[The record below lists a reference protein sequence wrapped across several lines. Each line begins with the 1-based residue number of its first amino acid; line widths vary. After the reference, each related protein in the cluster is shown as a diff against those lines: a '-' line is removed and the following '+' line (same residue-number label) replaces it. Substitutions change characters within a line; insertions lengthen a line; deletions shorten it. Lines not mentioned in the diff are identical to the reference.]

1 MTHHKRYTLFKNAI
15 SLLVAFTINLPE
27 LIVPHNVKWTYV
39 ANEILFTYISMLILF
54 FVNEKL
60 FRPYS
65 PATDMNKKKILA
77 SFLVIWIINNILGQ
91 CFIFINKYYG
101 LPVLDSIMHV
111 YTHPLR
117 DIIISCIVVTAGY
130 LINQNL
136 KSKKII
142 FENQQLKTENLKNQ
156 YETLKNQLNPHMLFN
171 SLNTLY
177 ALVREN
183 PDKAQDYISQ
193 LSKVMRYTLK
203 QDADMEQS
211 TISLQEELA
220 FINSYIY
227 LLKMRFADNI
237 SFLFDIDNSLLMKK
251 IPRMA
256 IQLLIENAVKHNEI
270 SNRHPLHITIKTI
283 DDETLEVANNLQPR
297 RGPTTSTGIGLSN
310 LRKRYQLL
318 FGKDIEI
325 QEKDNSLFVVTIPL
339 T

>member
-1 MTHHKRYTLFKNAI
+1 MTKNKYILFKNAI
-15 SLLVAFTINLPE
+15 SLLVAFATNLPE
-27 LIVPHNVKWTYV
+27 LIAPNNVKWTYV
-39 ANEILFTYISMLILF
+39 ADEILFTYISILILF
-54 FVNEKL
+54 IINEKI
-60 FRPYS
+60 FRPNS
-65 PATDMNKKKILA
+65 SATNLNKIKILA
-77 SFLVIWIINNILGQ
+77 SFVVAWICNDILGQ
-91 CFIFINKYYG
+91 CFVFLNKYYG
-101 LPVLDSIMHV
+101 LPVLESTMHV
-111 YTHPLR
+111 YTHPIR
-117 DIIISCIVVTAGY
+117 DFIISSIVVTTGY

-136 KSKKII
+136 KSQKIMV
-142 FENQQLKTENLKNQ
+142 ENQQLKTENLKNQ

-203 QDADMEQS
+203 QDSDIERS
-211 TISLQEELA
+211 TISLQEELN

-227 LLKMRFADNI
+227 LLKMRFEDNI
-237 SFLFDIDNSLLMKK
+237 SFVFDIDNSLLMKK

-256 IQLLIENAVKHNEI
+256 IQLLVENAVKHNEI
-270 SNRHPLHITIKTI
+270 SNRNPLHITIRTI

-297 RGPTTSTGIGLSN
+297 RGATTSTGIGLNN

-318 FGKDIEI
+318 FNKDIEI
-325 QEKDNSLFVVTIPL
+325 QEKENNIFSVKIPL

>member
-1 MTHHKRYTLFKNAI
+1 MTKNKYILFKNAI
-15 SLLVAFTINLPE
+15 SLLVAFTTNLPE
-27 LIVPHNVKWTYV
+27 LIAPNNVKWTYV
-39 ANEILFTYISMLILF
+39 ADEILFTYISILILF
-54 FVNEKL
+54 IINEKI
-60 FRPYS
+60 FRPNS
-65 PATDMNKKKILA
+65 SATNLSKIKILA
-77 SFLVIWIINNILGQ
+77 SFVVAWICNDILGQ
-91 CFIFINKYYG
+91 CFVFLNKYYG
-101 LPVLDSIMHV
+101 LPVLESTMHV
-111 YTHPLR
+111 YTHPIR
-117 DIIISCIVVTAGY
+117 DFIISSIVVTTGY

-136 KSKKII
+136 KNQKIMV
-142 FENQQLKTENLKNQ
+142 ENQQLKTENLKNQ

-203 QDADMEQS
+203 QDSDIERS
-211 TISLQEELA
+211 TISLQEELN

-227 LLKMRFADNI
+227 LLKMRFEDNI
-237 SFLFDIDNSLLMKK
+237 SFVFDIDNSLLMKK

-256 IQLLIENAVKHNEI
+256 IQLLVENAVKHNEI
-270 SNRHPLHITIKTI
+270 SNRNPLHITIRTI

-297 RGPTTSTGIGLSN
+297 RGATTSTGIGLNN

-318 FGKDIEI
+318 FNKDIEI
-325 QEKDNSLFVVTIPL
+325 QEKENNIFSVKIPL

>member
-1 MTHHKRYTLFKNAI
+1 MTKNKYILFKNAI
-15 SLLVAFTINLPE
+15 SLLVAFTTNLPE
-27 LIVPHNVKWTYV
+27 LIAPNNVKWTYL
-39 ANEILFTYISMLILF
+39 ADEILFTYISILILF
-54 FVNEKL
+54 IINEKI
-60 FRPYS
+60 FRPNS
-65 PATDMNKKKILA
+65 SATNLSKIKILA
-77 SFLVIWIINNILGQ
+77 SFVVAWICNDILGQ
-91 CFIFINKYYG
+91 CFVFLNKYYG
-101 LPVLDSIMHV
+101 LPVLESTMHV
-111 YTHPLR
+111 YTHPIR
-117 DIIISCIVVTAGY
+117 DFIISSIVVTTGY

-136 KSKKII
+136 KSQKIMV
-142 FENQQLKTENLKNQ
+142 ENQQLKTENLKNQ

-203 QDADMEQS
+203 QDSDLERS
-211 TISLQEELA
+211 TISLQEELN

-227 LLKMRFADNI
+227 LLKMRFEDNI
-237 SFLFDIDNSLLMKK
+237 SFVFDIDNSLLMKK

-256 IQLLIENAVKHNEI
+256 IQLLVENAVKHNEI
-270 SNRHPLHITIKTI
+270 SNRNPLHITIRTI

-297 RGPTTSTGIGLSN
+297 RGATTSTGIGLNN

-318 FGKDIEI
+318 FNKDIEI
-325 QEKDNSLFVVTIPL
+325 QEKENNIFSVKIPL

>member
-1 MTHHKRYTLFKNAI
+1 MTKNKYILFKNAI
-15 SLLVAFTINLPE
+15 SLLVAFTTNLPE
-27 LIVPHNVKWTYV
+27 LIAPNNVKWTYV
-39 ANEILFTYISMLILF
+39 ADEILFTYISILILF
-54 FVNEKL
+54 IINEKI
-60 FRPYS
+60 FRPNS
-65 PATDMNKKKILA
+65 PATNLSKIKILA
-77 SFLVIWIINNILGQ
+77 SFVVAWICNDILGQ
-91 CFIFINKYYG
+91 CFVFLNKYYG
-101 LPVLDSIMHV
+101 LPVLESTMHV
-111 YTHPLR
+111 YTHPIR
-117 DIIISCIVVTAGY
+117 DFIISSIVVTTGY

-136 KSKKII
+136 KSQKIMV
-142 FENQQLKTENLKNQ
+142 ENQQLKTENLKNQ

-203 QDADMEQS
+203 QDSDIERS
-211 TISLQEELA
+211 TISLQEELN

-227 LLKMRFADNI
+227 LLKMRFEDNI
-237 SFLFDIDNSLLMKK
+237 SFVFDIDNSLLMKK

-256 IQLLIENAVKHNEI
+256 IQLLVENEVKHNEI
-270 SNRHPLHITIKTI
+270 SNRNPLHITIRTI

-297 RGPTTSTGIGLSN
+297 RGATTSTGIGLNN

-318 FGKDIEI
+318 FNKDIEI
-325 QEKDNSLFVVTIPL
+325 QEKENNIFSVKIPL

>member
-1 MTHHKRYTLFKNAI
+1 MTKNKYILFKNAI
-15 SLLVAFTINLPE
+15 SLLVAFTTNLPE
-27 LIVPHNVKWTYV
+27 LIAPNNVKWTYL
-39 ANEILFTYISMLILF
+39 ADEILFTYISILILF
-54 FVNEKL
+54 IINEKI
-60 FRPYS
+60 FRPNS
-65 PATDMNKKKILA
+65 SATNLSKIKILA
-77 SFLVIWIINNILGQ
+77 SFVVAWICNDILGQ
-91 CFIFINKYYG
+91 CFVFLNKYYG
-101 LPVLDSIMHV
+101 LPVLESTMHV
-111 YTHPLR
+111 YTHPIR
-117 DIIISCIVVTAGY
+117 DFIISSIVVTTGY

-136 KSKKII
+136 KSQKIMV
-142 FENQQLKTENLKNQ
+142 ENQQLKTENLKNQ

-203 QDADMEQS
+203 QDSDIERS
-211 TISLQEELA
+211 TISLQEELN

-227 LLKMRFADNI
+227 LLKMRFEDNI
-237 SFLFDIDNSLLMKK
+237 SFVFDIDNSLLMKK

-256 IQLLIENAVKHNEI
+256 IQLLVENAVKHNEI
-270 SNRHPLHITIKTI
+270 SNRNPLHITIRTI

-297 RGPTTSTGIGLSN
+297 RGATTSTGIGLNN

-318 FGKDIEI
+318 FNKDIEI
-325 QEKDNSLFVVTIPL
+325 QEKENNIFSVKIPL

>member
-1 MTHHKRYTLFKNAI
+1 MTKNKYILFKNAI
-15 SLLVAFTINLPE
+15 SLLVAFTTNLPE
-27 LIVPHNVKWTYV
+27 LIAPNNVKWTYV
-39 ANEILFTYISMLILF
+39 ADEILFTYISILILF
-54 FVNEKL
+54 IINEKI
-60 FRPYS
+60 FRPNS
-65 PATDMNKKKILA
+65 SATNLSKIKILA
-77 SFLVIWIINNILGQ
+77 SFVVAWICNDILGQ
-91 CFIFINKYYG
+91 CFVFLNKYYG
-101 LPVLDSIMHV
+101 LPVLESTMHV
-111 YTHPLR
+111 YTHPIR
-117 DIIISCIVVTAGY
+117 DFIISSIVVTTGY

-136 KSKKII
+136 KSQKIMV
-142 FENQQLKTENLKNQ
+142 ENQQLKTENLKNQ

-203 QDADMEQS
+203 QDSDIERS
-211 TISLQEELA
+211 TISLQEELN

-227 LLKMRFADNI
+227 LLKMRFEDNI
-237 SFLFDIDNSLLMKK
+237 SFVFDIDNSLLMKK

-256 IQLLIENAVKHNEI
+256 IQLLVENAVKHNEI
-270 SNRHPLHITIKTI
+270 SNRNPLHITIRTI

-297 RGPTTSTGIGLSN
+297 RGATTSTGIGLNN

-318 FGKDIEI
+318 FNKDIEI
-325 QEKDNSLFVVTIPL
+325 QEKENNIFSVKIPL

>member
-1 MTHHKRYTLFKNAI
+1 MTKNKYILFKNAI
-15 SLLVAFTINLPE
+15 SLLVAFTTNLPE
-27 LIVPHNVKWTYV
+27 LIAPNNVKWTYV
-39 ANEILFTYISMLILF
+39 ADEILFTYISILILF
-54 FVNEKL
+54 IINEKI
-60 FRPYS
+60 FRPNS
-65 PATDMNKKKILA
+65 SATNLSKIKILA
-77 SFLVIWIINNILGQ
+77 SFVVAWICNDILGQ
-91 CFIFINKYYG
+91 CFVFLNKYYG
-101 LPVLDSIMHV
+101 LPVLESTMHV
-111 YTHPLR
+111 YTHPIR
-117 DIIISCIVVTAGY
+117 DFIISSIVVTTGY

-136 KSKKII
+136 KSQKIMV
-142 FENQQLKTENLKNQ
+142 ENQQLKTENLKNQ

-203 QDADMEQS
+203 QDSDLERS
-211 TISLQEELA
+211 TISLQEELN

-227 LLKMRFADNI
+227 LLKMRFEDNI
-237 SFLFDIDNSLLMKK
+237 SFVFDIDNSLLMKK

-256 IQLLIENAVKHNEI
+256 IQLLVENAVKHNEI
-270 SNRHPLHITIKTI
+270 SNRNPLHITIRTI

-297 RGPTTSTGIGLSN
+297 RGATTSTGIGLNN

-318 FGKDIEI
+318 FNKDIEI
-325 QEKDNSLFVVTIPL
+325 QEKENNIFSVKIPL

>member
-1 MTHHKRYTLFKNAI
+1 MTKNRYILFKNAI
-15 SLLVAFTINLPE
+15 SLLVAFTTNLPE
-27 LIVPHNVKWTYV
+27 LIVPNNVKWTYV
-39 ANEILFTYISMLILF
+39 ADEILFTYISILILF
-54 FVNEKL
+54 IINEKI
-60 FRPYS
+60 FRPNS
-65 PATDMNKKKILA
+65 PATNLSKIKILA
-77 SFLVIWIINNILGQ
+77 SFVVAWICNDILGQ
-91 CFIFINKYYG
+91 CFVFLNKYYG
-101 LPVLDSIMHV
+101 LPVLESTMHV
-111 YTHPLR
+111 YTHPIR
-117 DIIISCIVVTAGY
+117 DFIISSIVVTTGY

-136 KSKKII
+136 KSQKIMV
-142 FENQQLKTENLKNQ
+142 ENQQLKTENLKNQ

-203 QDADMEQS
+203 QDSDIERS
-211 TISLQEELA
+211 TISLQEELN

-227 LLKMRFADNI
+227 LLKMRFEDNI
-237 SFLFDIDNSLLMKK
+237 SFVFDIDNSLLMKK

-256 IQLLIENAVKHNEI
+256 IQLLVENAVKHNEI
-270 SNRHPLHITIKTI
+270 SNRNPLHITIRTI

-297 RGPTTSTGIGLSN
+297 RGATTSTGIGLNN

-318 FGKDIEI
+318 FNKDIEI
-325 QEKDNSLFVVTIPL
+325 QEKENNIFSVKIPL

>member
-1 MTHHKRYTLFKNAI
+1 MTKNKYILFKNAI
-15 SLLVAFTINLPE
+15 SLLVAFTTNLPE
-27 LIVPHNVKWTYV
+27 LIVPNNVKWTYV
-39 ANEILFTYISMLILF
+39 ADEILFTYISILILF
-54 FVNEKL
+54 IINEKI
-60 FRPYS
+60 FRPNS
-65 PATDMNKKKILA
+65 PATNLSKIKILA
-77 SFLVIWIINNILGQ
+77 SFVVAWICNDILGQ
-91 CFIFINKYYG
+91 CFVFLNKYYG
-101 LPVLDSIMHV
+101 LPVLESTMHV
-111 YTHPLR
+111 YTHPIR
-117 DIIISCIVVTAGY
+117 DFIISSIVVTTGY

-136 KSKKII
+136 KSQKIMV
-142 FENQQLKTENLKNQ
+142 ENQQLKTENLKNQ

-203 QDADMEQS
+203 QDSDIERS
-211 TISLQEELA
+211 TISLQEELN

-227 LLKMRFADNI
+227 LLKMRFEDNI
-237 SFLFDIDNSLLMKK
+237 SFVFDIDNSLLMKK

-256 IQLLIENAVKHNEI
+256 IQLLVENAVKHNEI
-270 SNRHPLHITIKTI
+270 SNRNPLHITIRTI

-297 RGPTTSTGIGLSN
+297 RGATTSTGIGLNN

-318 FGKDIEI
+318 FNKDIEI
-325 QEKDNSLFVVTIPL
+325 QEKENNIFSVKIPL

>member
-1 MTHHKRYTLFKNAI
+1 MTKNKYILFKNAI
-15 SLLVAFTINLPE
+15 SLLVAFTTNLPE
-27 LIVPHNVKWTYV
+27 LIAPNNVKWTYV
-39 ANEILFTYISMLILF
+39 ADEILFTYISILILF
-54 FVNEKL
+54 IINEKI
-60 FRPYS
+60 FRPNS
-65 PATDMNKKKILA
+65 SATNLSKIKILA
-77 SFLVIWIINNILGQ
+77 SFVVAWICNDILGQ
-91 CFIFINKYYG
+91 CFVFLNKYYG
-101 LPVLDSIMHV
+101 LPVLESTMHV
-111 YTHPLR
+111 YTHPIR
-117 DIIISCIVVTAGY
+117 DFIISSIVVTTGY

-136 KSKKII
+136 KSQKIMV
-142 FENQQLKTENLKNQ
+142 ENQQLKTENLKNQ

-203 QDADMEQS
+203 QDSDIERS
-211 TISLQEELA
+211 TISLQEELN

-227 LLKMRFADNI
+227 LLKMRFEDNI
-237 SFLFDIDNSLLMKK
+237 SFVFNIDNSLLMKK

-256 IQLLIENAVKHNEI
+256 IQLLVENAVKHNEI
-270 SNRHPLHITIKTI
+270 SNRNPLHITIRTI

-297 RGPTTSTGIGLSN
+297 RGATTSTGIGLNN

-318 FGKDIEI
+318 FNKDIEI
-325 QEKDNSLFVVTIPL
+325 QEKENNIFSVKIPL

>member
-1 MTHHKRYTLFKNAI
+1 MTKNRYILFKNAI
-15 SLLVAFTINLPE
+15 SLLVAFTTNLPE
-27 LIVPHNVKWTYV
+27 LIAPNNVKWTYV
-39 ANEILFTYISMLILF
+39 ADEILFTYISILILF
-54 FVNEKL
+54 IINEKI
-60 FRPYS
+60 FRPNS
-65 PATDMNKKKILA
+65 SATNLSKIKILA
-77 SFLVIWIINNILGQ
+77 SFVVAWICNDILGQ
-91 CFIFINKYYG
+91 CFVFLNKYYG
-101 LPVLDSIMHV
+101 LPVLESTMHV
-111 YTHPLR
+111 YTHPIR
-117 DIIISCIVVTAGY
+117 DFIISSIVVTTGY

-136 KSKKII
+136 KSQKIMV
-142 FENQQLKTENLKNQ
+142 ENQQLKTENLKNQ

-203 QDADMEQS
+203 QDSDIERS
-211 TISLQEELA
+211 TISLQEELN

-227 LLKMRFADNI
+227 LLKMRFEDNI
-237 SFLFDIDNSLLMKK
+237 SFVFDIDNSLLMKK

-256 IQLLIENAVKHNEI
+256 IQLLVENAVKHNEI
-270 SNRHPLHITIKTI
+270 SNRNPLHITIRTI

-297 RGPTTSTGIGLSN
+297 RGATTSTGIGLNN

-318 FGKDIEI
+318 FNKDIEI
-325 QEKDNSLFVVTIPL
+325 QEKENNIFSVKIPL

>member
-1 MTHHKRYTLFKNAI
+1 MTKNKYILFKNAI
-15 SLLVAFTINLPE
+15 SLLVAFTTNLPE
-27 LIVPHNVKWTYV
+27 LIAPNNVKWTYL
-39 ANEILFTYISMLILF
+39 ADEILFTYISILILF
-54 FVNEKL
+54 IINEKI
-60 FRPYS
+60 FRPNS
-65 PATDMNKKKILA
+65 PATNLSKIKILA
-77 SFLVIWIINNILGQ
+77 SFVVAWICNDILGQ
-91 CFIFINKYYG
+91 CFVFLNKYYG
-101 LPVLDSIMHV
+101 LPVLESTMHV
-111 YTHPLR
+111 YTHPIR
-117 DIIISCIVVTAGY
+117 DFIISSIVVTTGY

-136 KSKKII
+136 KSQKIMV
-142 FENQQLKTENLKNQ
+142 ENQQLKTENLKNQ

-203 QDADMEQS
+203 QDSDIERS
-211 TISLQEELA
+211 TISLQEELN

-227 LLKMRFADNI
+227 LLKMRFEDNI
-237 SFLFDIDNSLLMKK
+237 SFVFDIDNSLLMKE

-256 IQLLIENAVKHNEI
+256 IQLLVENAVKHNEI
-270 SNRHPLHITIKTI
+270 SNRNPLHITIRTI

-297 RGPTTSTGIGLSN
+297 RGATTSTGIGLNN

-318 FGKDIEI
+318 FNKDIEI
-325 QEKDNSLFVVTIPL
+325 QEKENNIFSVKIPL